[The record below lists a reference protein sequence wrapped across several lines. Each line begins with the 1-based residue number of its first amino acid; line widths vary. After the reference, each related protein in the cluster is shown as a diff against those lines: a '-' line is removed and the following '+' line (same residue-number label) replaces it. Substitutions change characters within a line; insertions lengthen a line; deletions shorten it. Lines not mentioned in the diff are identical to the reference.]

1 MKRRTTILL
10 STFISVLVLTVT
22 LVFAASETEPNDTPA
37 QANTLEPREVMGGA
51 VDPLGDEDYFVVE
64 GVNALWGFIA
74 LLQTDN
80 SAASQAAV
88 LTAYGGDGSTVLAQ
102 DGGSWIHGSGI
113 ALQAY
118 EGPGSHYLEVQ
129 EEGNDAQV
137 TTYTLRYYPTV
148 VNTHPEVEPNET
160 RLSGTP
166 STFTNAGVL
175 STGVD
180 RDCYAFEGHGGDM
193 ILLALD
199 GDPEHDGSIAD
210 PALELVDTSDATL
223 GSADASGLG
232 GNEFLEAGPLPED
245 GVYAY
250 CVSNQAPSGAPTA
263 TYRAG
268 IVRNGGLY
276 LSSYDEDPTWL
287 DRPPG
292 GQARVGQTL
301 SFRLAI
307 SNTGPLPIPGD
318 INLSAGF
325 DEACLGYI
333 GAGVSPTDNSAGYLA
348 WDGLKPEG
356 LAPGEVYSIDVDFEA
371 LAPCSGT
378 IHQGTYV
385 DHFFTGSGGD
395 AAYDIGIPTFLPMV
409 LRSS

>member
-1 MKRRTTILL
+1 MKRRPHILL
-10 STFISVLVLTVT
+10 STLFSALVLTVT
-22 LVFAASETEPNDTPA
+22 FVFAASEAEPNDTPA
-37 QANTLEPREVMGGA
+37 QANTLEPREIKGGA
-51 VDPLGDEDYFVVE
+51 VDPVGDEDYYIVE
-64 GVNALWGFIA
+64 GVNTLWGFIA

-80 SAASQAAV
+80 STASQAAS

-118 EGPGSHYLEVQ
+118 EGPGSHYLQVQ
-129 EEGNDAQV
+129 EEGSDAQV

-148 VNTHPEVEPNET
+148 VNTQPEVEPNET

-166 STFTNAGVL
+166 SSFTNAGVL
-175 STGVD
+175 SAGGD
-180 RDCYAFEGHGGDM
+180 RDCYAFEGRGGDT

-199 GDPEHDGSIAD
+199 GDPESDGSIAD
-210 PALELVDTSDATL
+210 PALELLDAGGVML

-232 GNEFLEAGPLPED
+232 GDEFLEAGPLPGA

-250 CVSNQAPSGAPTA
+250 CVSNHAPSGAPTA

-276 LSSYDEDPTWL
+276 FSSYDEDPTWL
-287 DRPPG
+287 NRPAG

-307 SNTGPLPIPGD
+307 TNTGPLAIPGD
-318 INLSAGF
+318 INLSVGY
-325 DEACLGYI
+325 DETCLGYS
-333 GAGVSPTDNSAGYLA
+333 GASVSPTDSSVGSLA
-348 WDGLKPEG
+348 WDDLKPEG
-356 LAPGEVYSIDVDFEA
+356 IAPGEVYSIDVDFDA

-395 AAYDIGIPTFLPMV
+395 AAYDIGIPTFLPTI
-409 LRSS
+409 LRPS